1 MKTECTHFGYDESQF
16 SAKERREIERQLDG
30 RPRQVKR
37 LSSLHRNAL
46 DQVERERAVVSRTTL
61 GRHAFDAVRFDLITE
76 FSCSNLE
83 ELAVQLRCGPEGEC
97 YSLGFFWL
105 LSVAH
110 ERREFALC
118 AAVALRTA
126 FERIVTLSDR
136 SGRDED
142 LVFDL
147 LGAFYRSLPITTFEP
162 REYLV
167 TLREEVRRD
176 VLRRKARRKK
186 YSVVD
191 AQLDIETPE
200 RFEAPPFDLRS
211 VMAHVLQEGLLTHD
225 EINLVLHTHVDGEKL
240 HALALERNLPYKT
253 LQSQRRRAEL
263 ILRGYLSREGLGL

>member
-1 MKTECTHFGYDESQF
+1 VTTDCTHFGYDESQF

-37 LSSLHRNAL
+37 LSTLHRSAL
-46 DQVERERAVVSRTTL
+46 DQVERELAVVSRTTL
-61 GRHAFDAVRFDLITE
+61 GRQAFDAVRFDLITE
-76 FSCSNLE
+76 FSCSDLE
-83 ELAVQLRCGPEGEC
+83 ELALKLRCGPEGEC

-147 LGAFYRSLPITTFEP
+147 LDAFYRSLPITTFET
-162 REYLV
+162 RDYLV

-186 YSVVD
+186 DSVVD
-191 AQLDIETPE
+191 AQVDPE
-200 RFEAPPFDLRS
+200 APKNVEAPPFDLRT

-225 EINLVLHTHVDGEKL
+225 EIKLILHTHVDGEKL
-240 HALALERNLPYKT
+240 HDLALERNLPYKT

-263 ILRGYLSREGLGL
+263 ILRGFLSREGLGL